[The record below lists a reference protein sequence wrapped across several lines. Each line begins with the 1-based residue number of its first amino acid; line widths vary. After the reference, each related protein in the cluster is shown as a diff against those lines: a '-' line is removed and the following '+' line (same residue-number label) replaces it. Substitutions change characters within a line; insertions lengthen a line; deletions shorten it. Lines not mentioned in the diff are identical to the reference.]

1 MEIYYYSF
9 TGISKKL
16 AESLSKFLNVK
27 PKEIKTSS
35 KPYFFW
41 LLLSFIPYLP
51 FKAYFEKPSSSTLV
65 LCFPKWTFNCPPVT
79 YFLKEITCE
88 NLFMIIT
95 YGGWGEKRYA
105 DFYRK
110 LALKKI
116 KKVEVFLVKKR
127 KVLENITE
135 VIEEI
140 INWLNPCISSFGPQ
154 KIKKLR

>member
-16 AESLSKFLNVK
+16 AESLSEFFNVK

-51 FKAYFEKPSSSTLV
+51 FKAHFEKPSSSTLV
-65 LCFPKWTFNCPPVT
+65 LCFPKWTFNCPPIT
-79 YFLKEITCE
+79 YFLKKVTCE

-105 DFYRK
+105 NFYQK
-110 LALKKI
+110 LALKRVKR
-116 KKVEVFLVKKR
+116 VEVFLIKR
-127 KVLENITE
+127 KKVLEEMTE
-135 VIEEI
+135 VMDEV
-140 INWLNPCISSFGPQ
+140 INWLNSLLKF
-154 KIKKLR
+154 